1 MIKNT
6 RLHPFEVSFVAM
18 LKQANISAKLRA
30 PKVRKKLPPSHI
42 IPLIHEEGFGMF
54 NYRLNQWVKEE
65 YAEFPR
71 FFNTEQDALKW
82 YASLI

>member
-6 RLHPFEVSFVAM
+6 RLHPFEVSFAAM
-18 LKQANISAKLRA
+18 LKQANISAKLRV
-30 PKVRKKLPPSHI
+30 PKVRKKLPPLHI
-42 IPLIHEEGFGMF
+42 VPREYEEQFGMF

-71 FFNTEQDALKW
+71 FFKTEQDALKW